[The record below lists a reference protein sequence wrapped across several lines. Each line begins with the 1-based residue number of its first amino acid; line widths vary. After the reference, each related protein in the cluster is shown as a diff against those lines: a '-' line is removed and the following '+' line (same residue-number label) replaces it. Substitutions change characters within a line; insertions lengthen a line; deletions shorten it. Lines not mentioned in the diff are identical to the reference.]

1 LAIVKLR
8 KRRVSKYS
16 KYVSY
21 QITIPKD
28 YLEILEWRE
37 GDRIAIEFKNIEGK
51 RGLFLYKVG

>member
-8 KRRVSKYS
+8 KRKVSKYE

-21 QITIPKD
+21 QVTIPKN
-28 YLEILEWRE
+28 YLEILGWEE
-37 GDRIAIEFKNIEGK
+37 GDRIAIEFKDIEGK